1 MSDIEGFAPIVSPNA
16 SLLILG
22 SMPGAVSLLKQ
33 QYYGHPGNAFWP
45 IMGALFAAYPELDYQ
60 QQRKEI
66 LLENGVAVWDVL
78 QSCKR
83 LGSLDSNIKLSSIT
97 INDFTSFFNE
107 YQLIKR
113 VYFNGGMA
121 EKIYKKHILPTLNK
135 CFSYLQ
141 YQRLPSTSPA
151 FALFRLEQKI
161 AAWEVIKQDMIK

>member
-1 MSDIEGFAPIVSPNA
+1 MSDLEGFAPIVSPNA

-22 SMPGAVSLLKQ
+22 SMPGAVSLRKQ

-45 IMGALFAAYPELDYQ
+45 IMGTLFAAYPELDY

-107 YQLIKR
+107 YQLIRR

-121 EKIYKKHILPTLNK
+121 EKIYKKHILPTLNQR
-135 CFSYLQ
+135 FSYLQ

-151 FALFRLEQKI
+151 FASSRLEQKI
-161 AAWEVIKQDMIK
+161 AAWKAIKQDMIK